1 MSLSPESNSFNSKG
15 TLRNLTVNMFKI
27 RVKDFNNV
35 LSNSGDYNDLE
46 AMVQFN
52 KLISIGKR
60 ILQILLEYSVPLGL
74 QG

>member
-1 MSLSPESNSFNSKG
+1 MSLSMESNSFNSKG

>member
-1 MSLSPESNSFNSKG
+1 MSLSLESNSFNSKG